1 MREIQDQRSDRC
13 EVDAGSPNRLLGFK
27 AFFDLL
33 DSIFIRTLVP
43 TNNDTSTN
51 TNTHSMTSSSPASS
65 PSRPGPTGQSIPG
78 SIDCLSFSKTI
89 SLAVPLTKAWIN
101 RHTVREPSTV
111 PTSRRHNSIAIQ
123 SNDDLPATVLTYYNP
138 VGSPPASPLQLDDD
152 AETAQP
158 HPDLADLA
166 ATAAEPLPTP
176 GLASQPVQILPQLRS
191 PALSPTD
198 VTSVTISESFDY
210 ETDMDVEPGAAD
222 EDDM

>member
-1 MREIQDQRSDRC
+1 MNHR
-13 EVDAGSPNRLLGFK
+13 
-27 AFFDLL
+27 
-33 DSIFIRTLVP
+33 
-43 TNNDTSTN
+43 
-51 TNTHSMTSSSPASS
+51 
-65 PSRPGPTGQSIPG
+65 
-78 SIDCLSFSKTI
+78 
-89 SLAVPLTKAWIN
+89 
-101 RHTVREPSTV
+101 
-111 PTSRRHNSIAIQ
+111 TSRRHNSIAIQ

-222 EDDM
+222 EDDMWRRTEDAFAAEPDFLAWPLRLVLAAATP